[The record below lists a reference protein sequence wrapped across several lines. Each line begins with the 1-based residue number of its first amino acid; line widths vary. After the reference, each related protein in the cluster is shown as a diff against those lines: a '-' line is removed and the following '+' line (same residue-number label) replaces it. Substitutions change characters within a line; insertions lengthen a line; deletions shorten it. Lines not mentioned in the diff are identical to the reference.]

1 MERPR
6 IWVIHLCGDFVRSL
20 GLGLSPR
27 HLDPAG
33 SRGGGGA
40 VKHPRGTFTS
50 SPVSP
55 QSSENIPPGYEV
67 VSLLEALNGPL
78 TPSPAALPLRV
89 LGDPP
94 GAGTLPSYGSDGP
107 LPPLR
112 ALSPLDRVPDCGPPG
127 LKLKKSLSK

>member
-1 MERPR
+1 MGMFAEKWSGSDPVTLSRP
-6 IWVIHLCGDFVRSL
+6 
-20 GLGLSPR
+20 
-27 HLDPAG
+27 
-33 SRGGGGA
+33 
-40 VKHPRGTFTS
+40 
-50 SPVSP
+50 SP

-78 TPSPAALPLRV
+78 TPSPAALPLRA

-94 GAGTLPSYGSDGP
+94 GAGTLPSYGSEGP

-112 ALSPLDRVPDCGPPG
+112 ALSPLERLPDCGPPG